1 MDEEDE
7 HKKEKKQ
14 KHKKEK
20 KNKKHKKH
28 KKKAKKRKHSSSD
41 ESEEDCLIPLELMTG
56 GVRAP
61 EKPEEYA
68 ARQKKIR
75 RVTDEE
81 TGRIRLIK
89 GDGEILEE
97 IVSKQ
102 RHQEINKQATKSDG
116 EFFKSRTTGEKKQR
130 KN

>member
-1 MDEEDE
+1 MDEVED
-7 HKKEKKQ
+7 KKEKKQ
-14 KHKKEK
+14 KHSKKKSK
-20 KNKKHKKH
+20 KNKKH
-28 KKKAKKRKHSSSD
+28 KKKAKKRKHSS
-41 ESEEDCLIPLELMTG
+41 ESEAEEEDCLIPLELMSG

-75 RVTDEE
+75 RVKDEE
-81 TGRIRLIK
+81 TGRVRLVK

-97 IVSKQ
+97 IVSKK

-116 EFFKSRTTGEKKQR
+116 DFFKSRTTGGK
-130 KN
+130 